1 MVSSRSGESW
11 SSRTLSHHAS
21 EPVTKALLREK
32 PDAEQ
37 AIATM
42 NGEWLGSRAIRVN
55 WANQK
60 TQTGP
65 TRTGGGPP
73 PMGGMGGFGGGGG
86 APGGPPPPSMGGG
99 GGGYMPPQM
108 GPSSMSAAPMA
119 GSPMGHHAPP
129 PAASYSPAPTLS
141 YDAVAAMAPEHN
153 STVYV
158 GNLIPFVTQ
167 ADLIPL
173 FQGYGYIVEIR
184 MQSDRGF
191 AFVKLDTHHNAAM
204 AITHL
209 QNQMVHGRG
218 IKCSWGKD
226 KLPEGGAGGSVS
238 PAPVAPQYQAPMVS
252 HAGVVVRALT

>member
-1 MVSSRSGESW
+1 
-11 SSRTLSHHAS
+11 
-21 EPVTKALLREK
+21 
-32 PDAEQ
+32 
-37 AIATM
+37 
-42 NGEWLGSRAIRVN
+42 
-55 WANQK
+55 
-60 TQTGP
+60 
-65 TRTGGGPP
+65 
-73 PMGGMGGFGGGGG
+73 
-86 APGGPPPPSMGGG
+86 
-99 GGGYMPPQM
+99 MPPQM

-119 GSPMGHHAPP
+119 GSPMGHHAPAP
-129 PAASYSPAPTLS
+129 ASYSPAPTLS

-153 STVYV
+153 TTVYV

-226 KLPEGGAGGSVS
+226 KLPDGPTGGSVS
-238 PAPVAPQYQAPMVS
+238 PAPAVPQYQAPMVS
-252 HAGVVVRALT
+252 TGQTHDVRVLADCTAADGLPSAIRLLRRIRLRPTRRSSPSRSASCSRRGSSDDRQLRLGPSSRSRLLSDSGLGRILLWVDSSRYHESSC